1 MRPNFFIVGA
11 PKCGTTAWA
20 EYLSEHPE
28 IGISKSKE
36 PHYFNT
42 DFPLFRWA
50 KSLEEY
56 HGFFSECSDA
66 KVIGE
71 ASVQYLYSKSAAR
84 NIFEYCPHAK
94 ILIMLRSPGSFMR
107 SYHNQLLVNCDEN
120 ITDLKQAWNLSGRRP
135 EYSIPTACREKS
147 FLDYKAVGL
156 FSEQVARYYNCFP
169 AAQIKVIFME
179 DWTRDPR
186 AIYLEL
192 MSFLELK
199 DNGRKD
205 FPKAHEAKHVASRR
219 LHHLTQRPPKS
230 LKALLSVIR
239 RVPGLRSF
247 KPSRLIRAV
256 NVQSG
261 YNSSVNNEL
270 ETEIE
275 AFFADDQKT
284 LITLLN
290 ERACIGLQQDPFQAG
305 SQTAGDL

>member
-1 MRPNFFIVGA
+1 
-11 PKCGTTAWA
+11 
-20 EYLSEHPE
+20 
-28 IGISKSKE
+28 
-36 PHYFNT
+36 
-42 DFPLFRWA
+42 
-50 KSLEEY
+50 
-56 HGFFSECSDA
+56 
-66 KVIGE
+66 
-71 ASVQYLYSKSAAR
+71 
-84 NIFEYCPHAK
+84 
-94 ILIMLRSPGSFMR
+94 
-107 SYHNQLLVNCDEN
+107 
-120 ITDLKQAWNLSGRRP
+120 
-135 EYSIPTACREKS
+135 
-147 FLDYKAVGL
+147 
-156 FSEQVARYYNCFP
+156 
-169 AAQIKVIFME
+169 ME